1 MLKQT
6 QNNISIIG
14 IDVSKD
20 KLDVHCYDTKHNIS
34 IQNNKKSI
42 IKLIKDV
49 SKNLVNPLFVME
61 STGGY
66 EKLAQNLIN
75 DANYN
80 VHIAHPLRIHY
91 FAKQKGLFAK
101 TDCLDAFIIAQYG
114 VQEHVKPTPAPSRL
128 SVELK
133 ELASRRAQLIDLV
146 TKEKCR
152 TKSHQHYEM
161 NRSLKRII
169 KAIEAEITLIDAKI
183 SKKISQDHECNK
195 KVDLIQTV
203 KGIGETTAHMLVC
216 LLPELGTLSR
226 AKIACL
232 CGLAPKNKDS
242 GIKTGKRHIS
252 GGRFYVRKALYMA
265 AVCASTHNP
274 KMREFYQKLK
284 NNGKESKVALTA
296 IMRKLVI
303 TLNAMLRDTEEW
315 AF

>member
-20 KLDVHCYDTKHNIS
+20 KLDVHCYDNKHKIC

-42 IKLIKDV
+42 VKLIKDV
-49 SKNLVNPLFVME
+49 SKNLVNPLFIME

-101 TDCLDAFIIAQYG
+101 TDRLDAAIIAQYG
-114 VQEHVKPTPAPSRL
+114 IQENVKPTPAPSKL

-133 ELASRRAQLIDLV
+133 ELASRRTQLIDLV

-152 TKSHQHYEM
+152 VKSHQSNEM
-161 NRSLKRII
+161 NRSLKRVI
-169 KAIEAEITLIDAKI
+169 KAIEAEIELLNQKI
-183 SKKISQDHECNK
+183 SKKLSQSPEHNK
-195 KVDLIQTV
+195 KVELLQTV
-203 KGIGETTAHMLVC
+203 KGIGEITAHSLVC

-242 GIKTGKRHIS
+242 GIKTGKRHIN
-252 GGRFYVRKALYMA
+252 GGRFNVRKALYMA

-284 NNGKESKVALTA
+284 NKGKESKVALTA
-296 IMRKLVI
+296 VMRKLII
-303 TLNAMLRDTEEW
+303 TINAMLRDEKEW